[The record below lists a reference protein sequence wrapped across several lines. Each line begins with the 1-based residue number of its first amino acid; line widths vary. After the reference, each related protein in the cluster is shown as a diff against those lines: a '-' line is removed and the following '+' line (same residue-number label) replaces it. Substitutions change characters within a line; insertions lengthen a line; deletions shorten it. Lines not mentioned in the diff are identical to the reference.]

1 MIKNLFNL
9 KKVKI
14 WVIGVMIFYILLS
27 YELCYF
33 LRFAKSETQSH
44 YLYFYAV
51 FSQLFIYA
59 FLYKALRDI
68 KVYIFIFIIG
78 VLHLYLFFILKENA
92 SLIGLK
98 NNIVISLRNTIILLI
113 IFKVLQF
120 VSLKTQNQELVSIG
134 RNNKDVYGT
143 RYVTKVDYI
152 LEIIYIT
159 ATFILLIK

>member
-1 MIKNLFNL
+1 MK
-9 KKVKI
+9 
-14 WVIGVMIFYILLS
+14 YI
-27 YELCYF
+27 
-33 LRFAKSETQSH
+33 
-44 YLYFYAV
+44 YL
-51 FSQLFIYA
+51 
-59 FLYKALRDI
+59 
-68 KVYIFIFIIG
+68 FIFIIG

-113 IFKVLQF
+113 IFKFLQF

-143 RYVTKVDYI
+143 RNVTRVDYI

-159 ATFILLIK
+159 VTFILLIK